1 MAAGRETDEQLTE
14 YEKQRLSRIRENE
27 ARLEALGLR
36 TLAASPL
43 LRSPSPGA
51 AKGKQKKRS
60 ADEDEEYVP
69 SDNGGGEED
78 NESSSESAQD
88 EEVEGAGKSASRSRA
103 KGKKKKLSKS
113 GKSTKS
119 TPAKGSASFADVVDD
134 DTALLQA
141 IALSLAEYS
150 EKPSTAV
157 GAETSST
164 VTGASESTPHK
175 NKSKASV
182 QDSAKNKKI
191 KKLGKSRI
199 QLTEDDVVAFFF
211 SFDEVGK
218 GYITPWDLERMATIN
233 DFIWTN
239 SEISKMIRCFDS
251 DGDGKINLE
260 DFHSIVSQCNM
271 LQEPEK

>member
-103 KGKKKKLSKS
+103 KVRGFPFPQFYVIHSS
-113 GKSTKS
+113 
-119 TPAKGSASFADVVDD
+119 SFIDGVCRLGV
-134 DTALLQA
+134 AL
-141 IALSLAEYS
+141 
-150 EKPSTAV
+150 
-157 GAETSST
+157 
-164 VTGASESTPHK
+164 
-175 NKSKASV
+175 
-182 QDSAKNKKI
+182 
-191 KKLGKSRI
+191 
-199 QLTEDDVVAFFF
+199 
-211 SFDEVGK
+211 
-218 GYITPWDLERMATIN
+218 IN
-233 DFIWTN
+233 GDFYCT
-239 SEISKMIRCFDS
+239 M
-251 DGDGKINLE
+251 G
-260 DFHSIVSQCNM
+260 V
-271 LQEPEK
+271 